1 MDRHQN
7 FGFLLKDVSGRY
19 TARFEQHA
27 REISLTLM
35 QCKVLVHL
43 DKNEGVSQARLAQL
57 TGIEPMMMVR
67 LLNGMEKEHFLER
80 RSDPEDKRA
89 RRLHLT
95 AQARPLVDEIW
106 RLAARTRAEMF
117 ANVSRQDRDT
127 FLRVLATAQ
136 TNLTPKEEP

>member
-1 MDRHQN
+1 
-7 FGFLLKDVSGRY
+7 
-19 TARFEQHA
+19 
-27 REISLTLM
+27 M

-57 TGIEPMMMVR
+57 TGIDPMMMVR

-127 FLRVLATAQ
+127 FLRVLAAAQ

>member
-7 FGFLLKDVSGRY
+7 FGFLLKDVSQRY

-27 REISLTLM
+27 QEISLTLM

-57 TGIEPMMMVR
+57 TGLEPMMMVR

-106 RLAARTRAEMF
+106 RLAAKTRAEMF
-117 ANVSRQDRDT
+117 ADVSRQDRDT

-136 TNLTPKEEP
+136 TNLTSKEKP